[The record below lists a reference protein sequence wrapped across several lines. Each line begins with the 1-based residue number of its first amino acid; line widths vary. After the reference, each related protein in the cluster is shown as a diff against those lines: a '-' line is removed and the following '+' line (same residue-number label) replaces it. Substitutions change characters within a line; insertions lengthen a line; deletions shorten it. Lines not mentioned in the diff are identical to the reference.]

1 MGYISVHFCH
11 WSISRQHTN
20 LTTGIDFVLYMLTD
34 EIYSHR
40 PFYRESF
47 CVLHFFISFYFPL
60 VLSLILASTIHGRNY
75 CTKSVS
81 AVPVS
86 WCRVALFMGSHIWY
100 FRYDALI
107 SLGFQLSSRT
117 AESRVDFEAIPQL
130 FWLRLRCLN
139 IIPFKQVASG
149 VVSAHVSHQIH
160 GVPTDFWESHV
171 AFSCFTR

>member
-1 MGYISVHFCH
+1 MRYTRIVHFIGCRFVFFAFSFI
-11 WSISRQHTN
+11 SIS
-20 LTTGIDFVLYMLTD
+20 L
-34 EIYSHR
+34 
-40 PFYRESF
+40 SF
-47 CVLHFFISFYFPL
+47 
-60 VLSLILASTIHGRNY
+60 SLFLLASSIHGRNY

-81 AVPVS
+81 AVSVS